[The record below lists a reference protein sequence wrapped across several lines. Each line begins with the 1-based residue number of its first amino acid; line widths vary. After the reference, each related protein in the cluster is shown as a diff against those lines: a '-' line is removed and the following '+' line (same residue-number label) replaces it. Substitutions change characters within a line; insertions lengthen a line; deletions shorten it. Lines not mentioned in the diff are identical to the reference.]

1 VAMGRVTITRAGIQ
15 VSGPGAEG
23 LQVSVPLPCDRLL
36 CLSTRGLGEHGYRTV
51 VTLRARWVTLRA
63 RWVTLRARW
72 VTLRARW
79 VTRRALWV
87 TIRARWVTLR
97 ARWVTLRAR
106 WVTLRALGDAESSL
120 GDAKSSLGDV
130 QDGGDN
136 GASTNPIILGM
147 KAKITAQLEAVS
159 VDIQVR

>member
-1 VAMGRVTITRAGIQ
+1 
-15 VSGPGAEG
+15 
-23 LQVSVPLPCDRLL
+23 
-36 CLSTRGLGEHGYRTV
+36 
-51 VTLRARWVTLRA
+51 
-63 RWVTLRARW
+63 
-72 VTLRARW
+72 
-79 VTRRALWV
+79 
-87 TIRARWVTLR
+87 
-97 ARWVTLRAR
+97 
-106 WVTLRALGDAESSL
+106 VTLRALGDAESSP